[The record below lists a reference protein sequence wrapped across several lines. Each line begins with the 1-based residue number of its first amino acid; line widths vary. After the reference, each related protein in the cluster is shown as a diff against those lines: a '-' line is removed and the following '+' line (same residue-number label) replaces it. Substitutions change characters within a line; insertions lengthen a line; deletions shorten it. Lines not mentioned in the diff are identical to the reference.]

1 MLQVGVEEVLQVVV
15 LAEGDEQA
23 VEVEAKRGAVLRD
36 RWGRGHHSSTLSKS
50 PQQLLQVLQFVRDEH
65 TSPGHTARHHN
76 VRAPF
81 VTPQTIKLRLYLASR
96 SRMFSLI

>member
-36 RWGRGHHSSTLSKS
+36 GWG
-50 PQQLLQVLQFVRDEH
+50 
-65 TSPGHTARHHN
+65 
-76 VRAPF
+76 
-81 VTPQTIKLRLYLASR
+81 
-96 SRMFSLI
+96 